1 MRLAAAKRCASAVGD
16 SGVEDQFAVERLG
29 DGVAG
34 DVVLGGPEAAG
45 ENQDG
50 GAAHGLAHL
59 GGEAVAVVTD
69 DAFGDDFDAEFVQL
83 RGEVE
88 RVGVEAIAGEHLA
101 ADGDDFGV
109 HQ

>member
-1 MRLAAAKRCASAVGD
+1 MF
-16 SGVEDQFAVERLG
+16 GVEDEFAVERLG

-34 DVVLGGPEAAG
+34 DIVFGGSEAAG

-59 GGEAVAVVTD
+59 GGQAIAVVAD
-69 DAFGDDFDAEFVQL
+69 DALGDHFDAELVQL

-88 RVGVEAIAGEHLA
+88 RVGIEAIAA
-101 ADGDDFGV
+101 
-109 HQ
+109 